1 MKQASLPLL
10 LGSLL
15 ALYGCY
21 WPIENGASRE
31 TPLRFGLYV
40 TPDPAQNPI
49 DPPER
54 FTGWH
59 TGTDF
64 EIEDFEKDRD
74 VEVYAVCGGK
84 VRFSGFA
91 AGYGGALVQ
100 QCTLKGEPVNV
111 IYGHLST
118 QGLPLEGETL
128 AQGQKIGVL
137 GADRS
142 TDTDGSRK
150 HLHLTIHRGTELVM
164 FGYVQTEAELK
175 NFIDPQTVLPWPE
188 ED

>member
-1 MKQASLPLL
+1 MKQDLPLL
-10 LGSLL
+10 LSGLL
-15 ALYGCY
+15 ILSGCY

-31 TPLRFGLYV
+31 TPLHFGMYV

-64 EIEDFEKDRD
+64 EIRENEKNVD
-74 VEVYAVCGGK
+74 VDVFAVCGGK

-91 AGYGGALVQ
+91 AGYGGVVAQ
-100 QCTLKGEPVNV
+100 ECMLKDEPVNV
-111 IYGHLST
+111 IYGHLAVAN
-118 QGLPLEGETL
+118 LPTEGVVLT
-128 AQGQKIGVL
+128 QGQKIGVL

-142 TDTDGSRK
+142 TDADGSRK
-150 HLHLTIHRGTELVM
+150 HLHLTIHKGKELVM
-164 FGYVQTEAELK
+164 LGYVQTEAELK
-175 NFIDPQTVLPWPE
+175 DFIDPQTVLPWPRE
-188 ED
+188 K

>member
-1 MKQASLPLL
+1 MKQARFLTLIASFAVL
-10 LGSLL
+10 S
-15 ALYGCY
+15 GCY
-21 WPIENGASRE
+21 WPIENGSSRE
-31 TPLRFGLYV
+31 TPLHFGLYV

-64 EIEDFEKDRD
+64 EIKASEKDKEVD
-74 VEVYAVCGGK
+74 VFAVCGGK

-91 AGYGGALVQ
+91 SGYGGALVQ

-111 IYGHLST
+111 VYGHLST
-118 QGLPLEGETL
+118 QGLPLENTVL
-128 AQGQKIGVL
+128 KQGQKIGML

-142 TDTDGSRK
+142 NDTDGSRK
-150 HLHLTIHRGTELVM
+150 HLHLTIHKGTELVM
-164 FGYVQTEAELK
+164 LGYVQTEAELK
-175 NFIDPQTVLPWPE
+175 DFVDPQTVLPWPN